1 MGSDGLNGVHL
12 ADINFEVGIS
22 AAKII
27 PLKFSKCAISFADV
41 LCPHLPFNDH

>member
-22 AAKII
+22 AAKTI
-27 PLKFSKCAISFADV
+27 PLKFSKCAISFADL